1 MNDVVLDLKL
11 RSSKAERFNKP
22 RRRKANLFGRAR
34 PCGVET
40 GKVVSLFDS
49 AQSDNDAQADNIIK
63 NYFLNSQFNY
73 FTVITSKLTLK
84 QLHCIT
90 WQ

>member
-40 GKVVSLFDS
+40 GKVEEV
-49 AQSDNDAQADNIIK
+49 
-63 NYFLNSQFNY
+63 
-73 FTVITSKLTLK
+73 LTHPAVTLR
-84 QLHCIT
+84 LRSE
-90 WQ
+90 